1 MRHYSPGS
9 PESTSESDPAPGNGE
24 SSEVNSEAG
33 DQQPHGKRRRR
44 RIKIR
49 KRIRIKKKPST
60 KKKVRKMAETFAW
73 VAIVIGFIVTMIIMI
88 RELDIKDEK
97 FKQQQKLRKATQGKK

>member
-1 MRHYSPGS
+1 MRQYSPEN
-9 PESTSESDPAPGNGE
+9 PENTSENDPVPGNGGL
-24 SSEVNSEAG
+24 SEVNSETG
-33 DQQPHGKRRRR
+33 DQQTHGKRRRR

-73 VAIVIGFIVTMIIMI
+73 VAIVVGFIVTMIIML

-97 FKQQQKLRKATQGKK
+97 FKQLQKMKKSTQGKK